1 MLAKTYGSAVYGV
14 DARKIS
20 IEVNVIQG
28 TKFYISGL
36 ADSAVKESEHRVES
50 ALKFHGYWMPRQKVV
65 VNLAP
70 ADIKKEGSAYDL
82 PIALGVLKS
91 SDQIKG
97 DKLEQYLIMGE
108 LALDGMIRSIKG
120 ALPIAIQARKENFK
134 GFILPI
140 ENASEAAIVN
150 DLDVIGVNDI
160 QEAIAF
166 VDGKI
171 EIDPL
176 RKDTRDVF
184 NAESALYT
192 ADFKDVQGQENIKR
206 ALEIAASGGHN
217 VITLVTVLTI
227 LIFGQVL
234 SVNLLDCTG
243 L

>member
-91 SDQIKG
+91 SEQISG
-97 DKLEQYLIMGE
+97 DKLGRYLIMGE
-108 LALDGMIRSIKG
+108 LALDGMIRPIKG
-120 ALPIAIQARKENFK
+120 ALPIAIQARQENFK

-150 DLDVIGVNDI
+150 DLDVIGVNDL
-160 QEAIAF
+160 QQAIEF
-166 VDGKI
+166 IDGKI

-176 RKDTRDVF
+176 RIDTRDVF
-184 NAESALYT
+184 NTESTLYA

-217 VITLVTVLTI
+217 LITL
-227 LIFGQVL
+227 
-234 SVNLLDCTG
+234 
-243 L
+243 